1 MQADGFSKST
11 FHQLT
16 VAHSKSVFS
25 GLEVILKK
33 QFPYAENEWD
43 FCLLKKLKSLSK
55 SKNMYLSNFL

>member
-33 QFPYAENEWD
+33 SIPLCRKWMGF
-43 FCLLKKLKSLSK
+43 LLTEKLESLSK